1 MNTEQ
6 YIEHEVKL
14 RVHEHQLKTNG
25 DRFKCLEGKLN
36 FIIGIGLSS
45 IILPVILHYL
55 GLV

>member
-14 RVHEHQLKTNG
+14 RVHEHQFKDNNY
-25 DRFKCLEGKLN
+25 RFKRLESKLN